1 MIRLLG
7 NVGSRWVMV
16 MSSSG
21 KNRFVRYGNA
31 AFTVE
36 ELRPVFEVARL
47 RARQS
52 RHSTVGADA
61 YRSVE
66 APWWLLLLV
75 AGTGIYTAMLAVLR
89 ILV

>member
-1 MIRLLG
+1 MMG
-7 NVGSRWVMV
+7 
-16 MSSSG
+16 SSG
-21 KNRFVRYGNA
+21 KNRFVRDGNA
-31 AFTVE
+31 ALTAE

-47 RARQS
+47 LARQP
-52 RHSTVGADA
+52 RHSTIGADE

-75 AGTGIYTAMLAVLR
+75 AGTGIYTTMLAVLR